1 MALLGPSHQL
11 ALGSREFADQ
21 YIADKV
27 SHWQEELTSLAEV
40 AKSQPH
46 AAYTAFTHGFVHKFS
61 FLSRTIPYISPLLQ
75 PLEDCIRH
83 RLIPALTGRPPP
95 NDSERE
101 LLALPVRL
109 GGLGIVNPTL
119 LPNTEYL
126 ASVEVSAPL
135 KDLILNQEAEYP
147 FQCLDAQIQA
157 KRAAHKQ
164 NRKCAKSS
172 ATTLRATISAPLQRA
187 MDLAQEKGASS
198 WLTSLPLEEFG
209 FSLHKGAFRDA
220 IALRYGWL
228 PQHTPTTCTCGTN
241 FSVEHALS
249 CPKGGFPTIRH
260 NEIRDLTANLISE
273 VCNNVSIEPTLQP
286 ITGEALSGASAITED
301 GARLDVAANGFWGG
315 PFERAF
321 FDVRVFN
328 PHAPSNRQSLNACYR
343 KHENIKKRAYEQR
356 IREVEHGTF
365 TPLVMSLTGG
375 LGNAAT
381 VCYKRLASLLCAKW
395 NQPYSSTM
403 AWIRCRL
410 TFSLL
415 RSAIQCIRG
424 ARSAGGHASREFHPL
439 DLISAEA
446 QFA

>member
-1 MALLGPSHQL
+1 MLKG
-11 ALGSREFADQ
+11 
-21 YIADKV
+21 
-27 SHWQEELTSLAEV
+27 
-40 AKSQPH
+40 
-46 AAYTAFTHGFVHKFS
+46 
-61 FLSRTIPYISPLLQ
+61 
-75 PLEDCIRH
+75 
-83 RLIPALTGRPPP
+83 
-95 NDSERE
+95 
-101 LLALPVRL
+101 
-109 GGLGIVNPTL
+109 
-119 LPNTEYL
+119 
-126 ASVEVSAPL
+126 EVSAPL

-172 ATTLRATISAPLQRA
+172 ATTLRATISAPLQRD

-260 NEIRDLTANLISE
+260 NEVRDLTANLISE

-286 ITGEALSGASAITED
+286 ITGEALSGTSAITED
-301 GARLDVAANGFWGG
+301 GARLDVAADGFWGG

-328 PHAPSNRQSLNACYR
+328 PHAPSNRQSLNPCYR

-403 AWIRCRL
+403 AWI
-410 TFSLL
+410 
-415 RSAIQCIRG
+415 
-424 ARSAGGHASREFHPL
+424 SAG
-439 DLISAEA
+439 
-446 QFA
+446 